1 MQTIGKGKSAEK
13 QQKNQIF
20 TENNEDIFRVTFLRE
35 SNVML
40 KLTHKNVI
48 KLYGVATQKEPI
60 MIVMELASGRAGREG
75 RGRRDN
81 SEGSLISRLRA
92 TPKKE
97 LDTKRKYCKQIAN
110 GMAYLE
116 KQQAWNEREKYRNQ
130 PTN

>member
-1 MQTIGKGKSAEK
+1 
-13 QQKNQIF
+13 
-20 TENNEDIFRVTFLRE
+20 
-35 SNVML
+35 ML

-60 MIVMELASGRAGREG
+60 MIVMELASGRAGIEG

-116 KQQAWNEREKYRNQ
+116 KQQAWNERK
-130 PTN
+130 